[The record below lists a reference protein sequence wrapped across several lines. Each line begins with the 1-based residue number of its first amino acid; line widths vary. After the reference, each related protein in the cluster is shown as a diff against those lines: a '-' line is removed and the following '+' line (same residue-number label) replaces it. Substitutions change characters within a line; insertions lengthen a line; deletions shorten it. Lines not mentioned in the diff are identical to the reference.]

1 MKKLFLA
8 IRHGD
13 IDEVKA
19 ILEKRPEVI
28 DEPASPPPKKDK
40 GLSPLQVALKI
51 GELDIAEYLV
61 KSGADVNYIDPID
74 ENDIDIWSMPVL
86 QDAIKAIFFAYQGI
100 KPNIEAAEKATSIVR
115 DMLKRGADPN
125 VLSWQT
131 VVKFGERSLRQDVD
145 AFGAC
150 IRYAR
155 LKEKDFELRAI
166 YEKKLTELLD
176 LLLEYGADIEAWAE
190 RPANCNYDENMT
202 ARKRYIDDFVPVPD
216 KTVNVIHRG
225 NSVIPVGDKP
235 IEPKKGD
242 RHETVFIDGS
252 IDSVAEWR
260 TFMQDFCKK
269 RGLLGK

>member
-19 ILEKRPEVI
+19 ILEKKPEVI

-51 GELDIAEYLV
+51 GELDIAEYLIE
-61 KSGADVNYIDPID
+61 SGADVNYIDPID
-74 ENDIDIWSMPVL
+74 ENEKYIWSMPVL
-86 QDAIKAIFFAYQGI
+86 QDAIHAIFFAYEGI

-125 VLSWQT
+125 VLSWKT
-131 VVKFGERSLRQDVD
+131 VEKFGERSLRQDVD

-150 IRYAR
+150 INLAR
-155 LKEKDFELRAI
+155 LNEENLELRAI
-166 YEKKLTELLD
+166 HEKKLTELLD
-176 LLLEYGADIEAWAE
+176 LLLEHGADIEAWAD
-190 RPANCNYDENMT
+190 RPASCYDNKT
-202 ARKRYIDDFVPVPD
+202 ARKCYIDDFVPVPD
-216 KTVNVIHRG
+216 KIIKVIYRR
-225 NSVIPVGDKP
+225 NSIIPVGDKP
-235 IEPKKGD
+235 FELKKGD
-242 RHETVFIDGS
+242 RLETELIEGS
-252 IDSVAEWR
+252 IDYGAEWR

>member
-19 ILEKRPEVI
+19 ILEKKPEVI

-51 GELDIAEYLV
+51 GELDIAEYLIE
-61 KSGADVNYIDPID
+61 SGADVNYIDPID
-74 ENDIDIWSMPVL
+74 ENENDIWSMPVL
-86 QDAIKAIFFAYQGI
+86 QDAIRAIFFAYQGI

-125 VLSWQT
+125 VLSWRT
-131 VVKFGERSLRQDVD
+131 VVKFGEKSLRQDVD

-150 IRYAR
+150 IGCAR
-155 LKEKDFELRAI
+155 LKEKDSELRGI

-176 LLLEYGADIEAWAE
+176 LLLEHGADIEAWAD
-190 RPANCNYDENMT
+190 RPSGCYDNDNGT
-202 ARKRYIDDFVPVPD
+202 ARKRFIEDFVPVPD
-216 KTVNVIHRG
+216 KTIKVIYRR
-225 NSVIPVGDKP
+225 NSIIPVGDKP
-235 IEPKKGD
+235 FELKKGD
-242 RHETVFIDGS
+242 RLETELIEGS
-252 IDSVAEWR
+252 IDYDAELR
-260 TFMQDFCKK
+260 AFMQDFCKK

>member
-19 ILEKRPEVI
+19 ILEKKPEVI

-51 GELDIAEYLV
+51 GELDIAEYLIE
-61 KSGADVNYIDPID
+61 SGADVNYIDPID
-74 ENDIDIWSMPVL
+74 ENEKYIWSMPVL
-86 QDAIKAIFFAYQGI
+86 QDAIHAIFFAYEGI

-125 VLSWQT
+125 VLSWKT
-131 VVKFGERSLRQDVD
+131 VEKFGERSLRQDVD

-150 IRYAR
+150 IGYAR
-155 LKEKDFELRAI
+155 LKEKDSELRTI

-176 LLLEYGADIEAWAE
+176 LLLEHGADIEAWAD
-190 RPANCNYDENMT
+190 RPASCYDNKT

-216 KTVNVIHRG
+216 KIIKVIYRR
-225 NSVIPVGDKP
+225 NSIIPVGDKP
-235 IEPKKGD
+235 FELKKGD
-242 RHETVFIDGS
+242 RLETELIEGS
-252 IDSVAEWR
+252 IDYDAKR
-260 TFMQDFCKK
+260 RAFMQDFCKK